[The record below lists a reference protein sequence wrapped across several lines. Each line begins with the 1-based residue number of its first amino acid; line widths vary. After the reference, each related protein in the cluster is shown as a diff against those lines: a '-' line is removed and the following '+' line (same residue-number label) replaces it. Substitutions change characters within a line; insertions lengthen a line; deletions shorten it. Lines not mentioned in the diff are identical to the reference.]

1 MRPAPNRSGGERGEP
16 AAEKKNCAKAGNRDH
31 ACVFRDEKHGELE
44 ARVFGVK
51 TGDELRFGFRQIERS
66 AIRLC
71 HGGYKKTEKAENLR
85 KNVPAE
91 QSEVRMPAL
100 RRDDVSEIEAVG
112 HEQHADDG
120 KRERELVT
128 HHLRRTAQPSR
139 SEEHTSELQ
148 SLAYLV
154 CRLLLEKKKNIP
166 KTRRH
171 AQTL

>member
-1 MRPAPNRSGGERGEP
+1 
-16 AAEKKNCAKAGNRDH
+16 
-31 ACVFRDEKHGELE
+31 
-44 ARVFGVK
+44 
-51 TGDELRFGFRQIERS
+51 LRFGFRQIERS

-128 HHLRRTAQPSR
+128 HHLRRTAQPSEQRILAIRGPAGERDAIDTQR
-139 SEEHTSELQ
+139 SDGVQDEKPDVQIGNAKVCLVSE
-148 SLAYLV
+148 
-154 CRLLLEKKKNIP
+154 N
-166 KTRRH
+166 
-171 AQTL
+171 